1 MKGKKKKVVG
11 AGPKA
16 SKAGKQVPKQQSAK
30 QAAKQAAKEE
40 RRAAKLERRRRE
52 KRLITRDMWAE
63 PAPADLVGT
72 LDKPNHKSKYHS
84 YFEFAE
90 NTEKKDKK
98 LEFQASDVARL
109 ESILLTFAT
118 GYK

>member
-11 AGPKA
+11 ARPKVP
-16 SKAGKQVPKQQSAK
+16 KAGKQ
-30 QAAKQAAKEE
+30 AAKKAAKEE
-40 RRAAKLERRRRE
+40 RRAAKMELRRRE
-52 KRLITRDMWAE
+52 KRLITRDMWAI

-72 LDKPNHKSKYHS
+72 LEKPTRKSKYHS

-98 LEFQASDVARL
+98 LEFQAGSVRRFARI
-109 ESILLTFAT
+109 SVDFCT